1 MKMVIFDLD
10 GVLVD
15 IDSSWKRVH
24 AAFGVDNEV
33 NFQKYLKG
41 KIDFK
46 EFMRSDIHL
55 WNKPKKD
62 QIAKILD
69 KVPLMCGSVETVM
82 KLKKNGYRIAI
93 ISSGISILADR
104 VKEELGIDYS
114 YANKLLIGD
123 NGRLTG
129 EGEEVVALIDKETI
143 LKRLAKAEGIATDQ
157 CAVIGDSKFD
167 ISLFKNAG
175 LSIAFNA
182 KDDLVKETVDL
193 VIDGKDLRKILP
205 WLSGKERI
213 AKAEFSIVYRG
224 EKEAKSIVKSISPD
238 NKKVPFGLIVKARRQ
253 GRKVNV
259 KILCIRGVKTFLAT
273 IDDLLSCIQ
282 VAEGVLSVV
291 EGFP

>member
-15 IDSSWKRVH
+15 IDSSWKRIH
-24 AAFGVDNEV
+24 EAFGVDNEV

-41 KIDFK
+41 KINFK
-46 EFMRSDIHL
+46 EFMRSDIIL
-55 WNKPKKD
+55 WNKPKKE

-69 KVPLMCGSVETVM
+69 KVPLMYGSKETVM

-114 YANKLLIGD
+114 YANKLLIEND
-123 NGRLTG
+123 GRLIG
-129 EGEEVVALIDKETI
+129 EGEEVVTLINKDII
-143 LKRLAKAEGIATDQ
+143 LKRLAKAERITTNQ
-157 CAVIGDSKFD
+157 CTVIGDSKFD

-182 KDDLVKETVDL
+182 KDDLVKETADI

-213 AKAEFSIVYRG
+213 AKAEFSIGYKS
-224 EKEAKSIVKSISPD
+224 EKEAESIVKSISPD
-238 NKKVPFGLIVKARRQ
+238 NKKVPFGLIVKAIRK
-253 GRKVNV
+253 GRKVHV

-282 VAEGVLSVV
+282 VAEGVLNVV
-291 EGFP
+291 EGFH